1 MTMIV
6 GSVSVNSLEVASG
19 TGLAKMLY
27 DANVATISLPTLPI
41 LGDTTPPY
49 RVGRAVNSTD
59 INIIKAARLAILN
72 EVARQ
77 ANANA
82 IVVSYIQ
89 TNGHA
94 VISAESCGR
103 TPNPNNANTAILA
116 PSVPVNLSIV

>member
-1 MTMIV
+1 
-6 GSVSVNSLEVASG
+6 
-19 TGLAKMLY
+19 MLY
-27 DANVATISLPTLPI
+27 DANVATISLPALPI

-89 TNGHA
+89 ANGHA